1 MRIKSKRVVVTGG
14 AGFIG
19 SYLVKSLVKKGA
31 KVTVIDLKA
40 KPKDFTKKVN
50 YIRGDARSLALM
62 QKTLKVCNI
71 CYPLAAVY
79 GGAKFIHQN
88 QAKILSYNLELFS
101 SVFNAAAKN
110 KVGRIVFP
118 SSAIVY
124 HESLTTPAREEDLYS
139 FPPTRNPY
147 GFMKLVGE
155 YFCHYFWSE
164 EKVPYTIVRMF
175 NVYGAGDTHEHVIPN
190 FVKQALS
197 GKYPFEIM
205 GDGTETRVF
214 THVSDI
220 VDGLIKISE
229 ASEAKNSEYNLSSE
243 EEITML
249 ELAKVVWKVSRRKE
263 PFDANFVP
271 IPSTT
276 IRRRAVSAEKAIK
289 NLGWKPKVPLER
301 GIKEVVEWIKTSKK

>member
-1 MRIKSKRVVVTGG
+1 MIRGKKLVVTGG

-19 SYLVKSLVKKGA
+19 SYLVKSLVRKGA
-31 KVTVIDLKA
+31 KVIAVDLKE
-40 KPKDFTKKVN
+40 KPNDFPKEVN
-50 YIRGDARSLALM
+50 YIRGDARKLKLM
-62 QKTLKVCNI
+62 LNVLEGCDI

-79 GGAKFIHQN
+79 GGANFIHEN
-88 QAKILSYNLELFS
+88 PAKVLSYNLELFS

-164 EKVPYTIVRMF
+164 KKLPYTIVRMF

-220 VDGLIKISE
+220 VDGLIKIGQSPQ
-229 ASEAKNSEYNLSSE
+229 ATNAEYNLSSE

-249 ELAKVVWKVSRRKE
+249 ELAKVIWKLTGRKE
-263 PFDANFVP
+263 DFQANFVSM
-271 IPSTT
+271 PSTT
-276 IRRRAVSAEKAIK
+276 IRRRAVSAEKVIK
-289 NLGWKPKVPLER
+289 NLGWKPKVPLEL
-301 GIKEVVEWIKTSKK
+301 GIKEVVRWIKTSKK